1 MSSIYDLFKKPK
13 APAALG
19 GEVAP
24 YSGDGPSR
32 YGEAA
37 LQREANAV
45 AFATEGTRNDT
56 LNKAVFNLSQL
67 VASGHLDAE
76 YTHSVLTNAAR
87 SCGLGDEEIA
97 STLRSGWRAGSVQPR
112 AVETLEPV
120 AEVYTLR
127 AAPAIEESGDDVNQE
142 DVADPDE
149 EQQVAAWIDEN
160 LPVLDWHALWADT
173 EEDEWIVEPLLP
185 ARRLVALYSPPKVGK
200 SLLTLEVAAAISCGR
215 EVLGVVPERPWRV
228 LYVDFENDPKGDIR
242 PRLQAMGYTP
252 DDLGNLRYLSF
263 PTLAALDSEPGSLQ
277 LMAAVAR
284 HEAELVVI
292 DTLSRSVAGEENDND
307 TWLKFY
313 RHTGLKLKQAKIACL
328 RLDHSGKD
336 VEKGQRGGSAKSG
349 DVDLVWRMQRVT
361 DEVYS
366 LTCEANRLPVSEK
379 VLTFERKPL
388 PHLHSSIQ
396 GEGRSSAFDA
406 KVTAVVELMNAADL
420 PSDAGRYR
428 AKEVVKG
435 TGLIA
440 GSRVLDAAV
449 ALRKQR
455 AGVYTLPSFE
465 GGE

>member
-1 MSSIYDLFKKPK
+1 MSTSIYDLFKKPT
-13 APAALG
+13 APASLG
-19 GEVAP
+19 GEVVP
-24 YSGDGPSR
+24 YGGEGPSR

-45 AFATEGTRNDT
+45 AFAGEGTRNDT
-56 LNKAVFNLSQL
+56 LNKAVFNLAQL
-67 VASGHLDAE
+67 VASGHLDVD
-76 YTHSVLTNAAR
+76 YMHSVLTNAGRA
-87 SCGLGDEEIA
+87 CGLADDEIA
-97 STLRSGWRAGSVQPR
+97 ITLRSGWRAGSVQPR
-112 AVETLEPV
+112 AVEPLEPV

-127 AAPAIEESGDDVNQE
+127 AAPVATDEATEEPVE
-142 DVADPDE
+142 ELDE
-149 EQQVAAWIDEN
+149 EKQVAAWIDEN
-160 LPVLDWHALWADT
+160 LPVLDWHALWADN
-173 EEDEWIVEPLLP
+173 EEDEWIIEPLLP

-215 EVLGVVPERPWRV
+215 EVLGVMPERPWRV

-242 PRLQAMGYTP
+242 PRLQAMGYGP
-252 DDLGNLRYLSF
+252 GDLGNLRYLSF
-263 PTLAALDSEPGSLQ
+263 PTLAALDTEPGSLQ
-277 LMAAVAR
+277 LMAAAAR

-313 RHTGLKLKQAKIACL
+313 RHTGLKLKQAKVACL

-349 DVDLVWRMQRVT
+349 DVDLVWRMQRVA
-361 DEVYS
+361 DDVYS
-366 LTCEANRLPVSEK
+366 LTCEANRLPVSDK

-396 GEGRSSAFDA
+396 GTGRTSEFDA
-406 KVTAVVELMNAADL
+406 KVNAVVELMNDADL
-420 PSDAGRYR
+420 PSDAGRYK

-440 GSRVLDAAV
+440 GSRIIDAAV

-455 AGVYTLPSFE
+455 AGVFTLPTF
-465 GGE
+465 GGDE

>member
-1 MSSIYDLFKKPK
+1 VTSIYDLFKKPT

-19 GEVAP
+19 GEVVP
-24 YSGDGPSR
+24 YSGEGQSR

-45 AFATEGTRNDT
+45 ALAGDGTRNDT

-67 VASGHLDAE
+67 VASGHLDID
-76 YTHSVLTNAAR
+76 YMHSVLTNAGR
-87 SCGLGDEEIA
+87 SCGLPDDEIA
-97 STLRSGWRAGSVQPR
+97 ITLRSGWRAGSVQPR
-112 AVETLEPV
+112 AVEPLAPV

-127 AAPAIEESGDDVNQE
+127 AAPAVDDVETAEQE
-142 DVADPDE
+142 PAVELDE
-149 EQQVAAWIDEN
+149 DEQIAAWIDEN

-173 EEDEWIVEPLLP
+173 EEDEWIIEPLLP

-252 DDLGNLRYLSF
+252 GDLGNLRYLSF
-263 PTLAALDSEPGSLQ
+263 PTLSALDTEPGSLQ

-313 RHTGLKLKQAKIACL
+313 RHTGLKLKQAKVACL

-349 DVDLVWRMQRVT
+349 DVDIVWRMQRVT
-361 DEVYS
+361 EDVYS
-366 LTCEANRLPVSEK
+366 LTCEANRLPVSDK

-396 GEGRSSAFDA
+396 GTGRTSEFDA
-406 KVTAVVELMNAADL
+406 KVAAVVELMDAAGL
-420 PSDAGRYR
+420 PSTAGRPR
-428 AKEVVKG
+428 AKAAISG

-440 GSRVLDAAV
+440 GSRILAAAV
-449 ALRKQR
+449 TLRKQR
-455 AGVYTLPSFE
+455 AGVFTLPEF
-465 GGE
+465 GEDE